1 MEKAHD
7 HVNWGF
13 LMYMLQRCGFSEKW
27 RKWIMCCISAVKFS
41 ILLNGSPFDLFGSS
55 RGIWQGDPLSL
66 LLFDIVMEAL
76 SRMLDVATISRQF
89 SSFFVGNTAGNSKM
103 VSHLLFADDT
113 LIFCDAD
120 PMQIAS
126 LRAILARFEEVSS
139 LGLTWGNLSWFILVW
154 CTIWM
159 FWWGC
164 WVVGNS
170 HLLFVD
176 ATLIFCD
183 ANPTQIASLRAILA
197 RFKEVS
203 GLTWGNLSWFLLVWC
218 TIWMF
223 WWGC

>member
-1 MEKAHD
+1 
-7 HVNWGF
+7 
-13 LMYMLQRCGFSEKW
+13 
-27 RKWIMCCISAVKFS
+27 
-41 ILLNGSPFDLFGSS
+41 
-55 RGIWQGDPLSL
+55 
-66 LLFDIVMEAL
+66 
-76 SRMLDVATISRQF
+76 
-89 SSFFVGNTAGNSKM
+89 M

-113 LIFCDAD
+113 LIFCDVD

-176 ATLIFCD
+176 DTLIFCD

-223 WWGC
+223 WWGCWVVGNPLFH